1 MLINVCAFR
10 LPWRPERCVK
20 IRDLK
25 NRLSFALIC
34 VHLISRSGS
43 INITSC
49 TIMFPSG
56 GKSKVALVRSVSDV
70 SNFDAFVPNG
80 STFTCL
86 SSLSR
91 AHLHF
96 QAESW
101 VAMPWTSTLPS
112 RPCTGISER
121 SLIGHSNH
129 CPILG
134 AIRAGMGVQAKKKS
148 VRIPPGIKKPLKL
161 R

>member
-1 MLINVCAFR
+1 M
-10 LPWRPERCVK
+10 K

-86 SSLSR
+86 SSLSSFAFSGR
-91 AHLHF
+91 ELGSYALD
-96 QAESW
+96 EY
-101 VAMPWTSTLPS
+101 TSVKAVHWNF
-112 RPCTGISER
+112 GE
-121 SLIGHSNH
+121 
-129 CPILG
+129 
-134 AIRAGMGVQAKKKS
+134 
-148 VRIPPGIKKPLKL
+148 KL
-161 R
+161 DWPF